1 MNPFRFGES
10 APASLEELEP
20 GEGGVTE
27 AELVEWIVRNGP
39 EIARRWKVELRAR
52 APNLTGEMAE
62 LVDRFLDLLV
72 AILPPAVGPWRGQ
85 VEPVLQHAA
94 HLYGSIGSLRG
105 LAAGEVV
112 EEMQILREVVL
123 RFLYRD
129 PPHDQGGGLALREL
143 LRLNRIVDRMVTH
156 ANVGHIDALFFNLL
170 HGTGGAAGVPGRETL
185 DELRSEME
193 VIRGELKRIRPVG
206 GRGGFVPSRS

>member
-1 MNPFRFGES
+1 MIPFRFGE
-10 APASLEELEP
+10 PASAAFEDVGLV
-20 GEGGVTE
+20 EGGVTE
-27 AELVEWIVRNGP
+27 AELVDWLVRNGP
-39 EIARRWKVELRAR
+39 NIARRWRVELRAR
-52 APNLTGEMAE
+52 TPSLDGEMAG
-62 LVDRFLDLLV
+62 LVDEFLDLLV
-72 AILPPAVGPWRGQ
+72 AILPSAVGPWRGQ

-129 PPHDQGGGLALREL
+129 PPHQGGGGLALREL
-143 LRLNRIVDRMVTH
+143 LRLNRIMDRVVTH

-170 HGTGGAAGVPGRETL
+170 HGTGGPGGVPGRESIEDLRDEMRLIRAEL
-185 DELRSEME
+185 DQMQ
-193 VIRGELKRIRPVG
+193 P
-206 GRGGFVPSRS
+206 